1 MIMISYSSTA
11 VFSRAHPFGLR
22 LSIVIRLCVSNF
34 ERPLLC
40 TTGAM
45 YVEVTRL
52 LPGDFFSL
60 SYLTRNN
67 YDMYTV

>member
-1 MIMISYSSTA
+1 MSSYSSTA

-22 LSIVIRLCVSNF
+22 LSIVIRVCVPIF
-34 ERPLLC
+34 ERPLFC

-52 LPGDFFSL
+52 FTGDFFSL

-67 YDMYTV
+67 YDMFTV